1 MAWDRFHKTI
11 NSNGGVEC
19 TTGYMSETIT
29 LGDNADAS
37 TSYIPGPLNSDV
49 TILAIFSADLGSV
62 STDTYVQVE
71 HSVDNSTWVKS
82 GVFDTTT
89 VATTDISHDM
99 SKIAVIDDSAQGEDD
114 GVMMLYLLDSHG
126 AARYT
131 RFTIK
136 ANGQD
141 ESSKTCTFHIIPHF

>member
-11 NSNGGVEC
+11 NSDGKVEC

-29 LGDNADAS
+29 LGNNADSS

-49 TILAIFSADLGSV
+49 TILAIFSADLGG
-62 STDTYVQVE
+62 DTYVQVE
-71 HSVDNSTWVKS
+71 HSIDISTWVKS
-82 GVFDTTT
+82 GVFDSTT

-99 SKIAVIDDSAQGEDD
+99 SKIALIDDSAQGEDD

-126 AARYT
+126 AGRYT
-131 RFTIK
+131 RFTVK
-136 ANGQD
+136 ANGVN
-141 ESSKTCTFHIIPHF
+141 ESTKTCAFHIIPHF

>member
-11 NSNGGVEC
+11 NSDGKVEC

-29 LGDNADAS
+29 LGNNADSS

-49 TILAIFSADLGSV
+49 TILAIFSADLGG
-62 STDTYVQVE
+62 DTYVQVE
-71 HSVDNSTWVKS
+71 HSIDNSTWVKS
-82 GVFDTTT
+82 GVFDSTT

-99 SKIAVIDDSAQGEDD
+99 SKIALIDDSAQGEDD
-114 GVMMLYLLDSHG
+114 GVMMLYDIDTHG
-126 AARYT
+126 KAPYT
-131 RFTIK
+131 RFTVC

-141 ESSKTCTFHIIPHF
+141 ERLISAEFIIAPHF

>member
-11 NSNGGVEC
+11 NSDGKVEC

-29 LGDNADAS
+29 LGNNADSS

-49 TILAIFSADLGSV
+49 TILAIFSADLGG
-62 STDTYVQVE
+62 DTYVQVE
-71 HSVDNSTWVKS
+71 HSIDNSTWVKS
-82 GVFDTTT
+82 GVFDSTT

-99 SKIAVIDDSAQGEDD
+99 SKIALIDDSAQGEDD

-126 AARYT
+126 AGRYA
-131 RFTIK
+131 RFTVK
-136 ANGQD
+136 ANGVN
-141 ESSKTCTFHIIPHF
+141 ESTKTCAFHIIPHF